1 MTTVERSILIDSPV
15 NAIEATMDDARLLPK
30 WYAGIEQADPDDVF
44 PEPGGKVELVYRA
57 AGITFTLTQTS
68 LERVPGQGGVNQ
80 MEGMI
85 TGTNH
90 LTYTPEG
97 EGIRVTMR
105 FEYEMPGGGLGK
117 VVDRLLVERMNA
129 HNLEKSLAN
138 LKTLTEGK

>member
-1 MTTVERSILIDSPV
+1 MTTVERSISINSPV
-15 NAIEATMDDARLLPK
+15 EAIEAIMDDARRLPE

-44 PEPGGKVELVYRA
+44 PEPGGKVDIVYKA
-57 AGITFTLTQTS
+57 AGVTFSLTQTS
-68 LERVPGQGGVNQ
+68 LERVPGRGGVNQ

-105 FEYEMPGGGLGK
+105 FEYQMPGGGLGK

-129 HNLEKSLAN
+129 QNLEKSLAS
-138 LKTLTEGK
+138 LKTLAEG

>member
-1 MTTVERSILIDSPV
+1 MTTVERSVLINTPV
-15 NAIEATMDDARLLPK
+15 DAIETIMDDARRLPE
-30 WYAGIEQADPDDVF
+30 WYAGIEQADSDDVF
-44 PEPGGKVELVYRA
+44 PEPGGKVDMVYKA

-105 FEYEMPGGGLGK
+105 FEYQMPGGGLGK

-129 HNLEKSLAN
+129 QNLERSLAN
-138 LKTLTEGK
+138 LKTLAEG